1 MKAGNILGNLSK
13 TVAAQ
18 RRLRPRMMPSGG
30 HVDGGDCC
38 GHRATRKWKEGRKT
52 FLSLSIPFR
61 LVIELESRLLSQGR
75 EKWSNGIRR
84 SLIAHPLFLLSRGKS
99 VKHPGPAWLSLAAA
113 GLKEN
118 GRMCRL
124 GLYRRSLRPLL
135 PLLSSPGPPIHPRD
149 HHRWSFPHFSFL
161 LLLSIPTSNGRSAL
175 QGGQLEKRPPKKQLA

>member
-1 MKAGNILGNLSK
+1 
-13 TVAAQ
+13 
-18 RRLRPRMMPSGG
+18 MMPPSATARALLRTPG
-30 HVDGGDCC
+30 H
-38 GHRATRKWKEGRKT
+38 AAISQT
-52 FLSLSIPFR
+52 LSLS
-61 LVIELESRLLSQGR
+61 LSLSLTLSLSLSLSLSSVIEPEKRLLSRGR
-75 EKWSNGIRR
+75 EREGEVELVVRNGIRR
-84 SLIAHPLFLLSRGKS
+84 SLIVHFLLSRGKS